1 MGVEEREIPLFVVK
15 WGVMMTLE
23 EKLKKII
30 EPVLEEMNLI
40 LYELKYEKEDNE
52 NYLRIFLEKEHD
64 VMDLDTCVEA
74 SEKISLLLDKED
86 PIPSEYYLEVASSG
100 REKCFNGKADYE
112 ANIDKY
118 ILVDTSELVNGYDEL
133 VGYLKEVTDEGIKLE
148 INLKGRIKVVDIP
161 FKIIEK
167 AHLTYKI

>member
-1 MGVEEREIPLFVVK
+1 MSI
-15 WGVMMTLE
+15 E
-23 EKLKKII
+23 EKVKKII
-30 EPVLEEMNLI
+30 EPVLKKMDLI

-52 NYLRIFLEKEHD
+52 NYLRIFVEKEND

-86 PIPSEYYLEVASSG
+86 PIPVEYYLEVASSG
-100 REKCFNGKADYE
+100 REKVFSNKQDYLN
-112 ANIDKY
+112 NIDKY
-118 ILVDTSELVNGYDEL
+118 VLVDTSELVSGYDEL
-133 VGYLKEVTDEGIKLE
+133 VGYLKEVSDDGIKLE
-148 INLKGRIKVVDIP
+148 INLKGRIKIVDIP

>member
-1 MGVEEREIPLFVVK
+1 MV
-15 WGVMMTLE
+15 LE
-23 EKLKKII
+23 EKIKKII
-30 EPVLEEMNLI
+30 DPVLKEMNLI
-40 LYELKYEKEDNE
+40 LYELKYEKEDEE
-52 NYLRIFLEKEHD
+52 NYLRIFLEKENE

-86 PIPSEYYLEVASSG
+86 PIPNEYYLEVASSG
-100 REKCFNGKADYE
+100 REKCFITNEDYKN
-112 ANIDKY
+112 AIDKY

-133 VGYLKEVTDEGIKLE
+133 VGYLKEVKEDGINLE
-148 INLKGRIKVVDIP
+148 INLKGRIKTVYIP

>member
-1 MGVEEREIPLFVVK
+1 MEI
-15 WGVMMTLE
+15 E
-23 EKLKKII
+23 EKVKKII
-30 EPVLEEMNLI
+30 EPVLKEMNLI

-52 NYLRIFLEKEHD
+52 NYLRIFIEKETE

-86 PIPSEYYLEVASSG
+86 PIPDEYYLEVASSG
-100 REKCFNGKADYE
+100 REKCFNDKQDYL
-112 ANIDKY
+112 NNVDKY

-133 VGYLKEVTDEGIKLE
+133 VGYLKEVTEDGIKLE

>member
-1 MGVEEREIPLFVVK
+1 MAI
-15 WGVMMTLE
+15 E
-23 EKLKKII
+23 EKIKKII
-30 EPVLEEMNLI
+30 EPVLKEMDLI
-40 LYELKYEKEDNE
+40 LYELKYEKEDGE
-52 NYLRIFLEKEHD
+52 DYLRIFVEKEND

-86 PIPSEYYLEVASSG
+86 PIPTEYYLEVASSG
-100 REKCFNGKADYE
+100 REKLFNDKQDYQN
-112 ANIDKY
+112 NIDKY

-133 VGYLKEVTDEGIKLE
+133 VGYLKEVTEDGIKLE

>member
-1 MGVEEREIPLFVVK
+1 
-15 WGVMMTLE
+15 MTLE
-23 EKLKKII
+23 EKI
-30 EPVLEEMNLI
+30 EKLIDPVLKEMNLV

-52 NYLRIFLEKEHD
+52 MYLRIFLEKEHD

-74 SEKISLLLDKED
+74 SEKISVLLDKED

-100 REKCFNGKADYE
+100 RERVFKEKQDYLD
-112 ANIDKY
+112 NLDKY
-118 ILVDTSELVNGYDEL
+118 ILVDTSELVSGYDEL

>member
-1 MGVEEREIPLFVVK
+1 MQ
-15 WGVMMTLE
+15 LE
-23 EKLKKII
+23 DKIKKII
-30 EPVLEEMNLI
+30 EPVLKEMNLI
-40 LYELKYEKEDNE
+40 LYELKYEKEGKE
-52 NYLRIFLEKEHD
+52 NYLRIFLEKEED

-86 PIPSEYYLEVASSG
+86 PIPTEYYLEVASSG
-100 REKCFNGKADYE
+100 REKTFKEKQDYTN
-112 ANIDKY
+112 NIDKY
-118 ILVDTSELVNGYDEL
+118 ILVDTSELVSGYDEL
-133 VGYLKEVTDEGIKLE
+133 VGYLKEVNDEGIKLE

>member
-1 MGVEEREIPLFVVK
+1 MA
-15 WGVMMTLE
+15 LE
-23 EKLKKII
+23 EKIKKII
-30 EPVLEEMNLI
+30 EPVLKEMNLI
-40 LYELKYEKEDNE
+40 LYELKYEKEDGE
-52 NYLRIFLEKEHD
+52 NYLRIFLEKEND

-86 PIPSEYYLEVASSG
+86 PIPNEYYLEVASSG
-100 REKCFNGKADYE
+100 REKFFVDRQDYLN
-112 ANIDKY
+112 NIDKY

-148 INLKGRIKVVDIP
+148 INLKGRIKVIDIP

>member
-1 MGVEEREIPLFVVK
+1 
-15 WGVMMTLE
+15 MTLE

-74 SEKISLLLDKED
+74 SEKISLLLDKVSSTSALLSALENANLNIEITD
-86 PIPSEYYLEVASSG
+86 PQLQEY
-100 REKCFNGKADYE
+100 FNNLLGK
-112 ANIDKY
+112 
-118 ILVDTSELVNGYDEL
+118 
-133 VGYLKEVTDEGIKLE
+133 
-148 INLKGRIKVVDIP
+148 
-161 FKIIEK
+161 
-167 AHLTYKI
+167 

>member
-1 MGVEEREIPLFVVK
+1 MQ
-15 WGVMMTLE
+15 LE
-23 EKLKKII
+23 EKIKMII
-30 EPVLEEMNLI
+30 EPVLKEMNLI
-40 LYELKYEKEDNE
+40 LYELKYEKEGKE
-52 NYLRIFLEKEHD
+52 NYLRIFLEKEND

-86 PIPSEYYLEVASSG
+86 PISTEYYLEVASSG
-100 REKCFNGKADYE
+100 REKTFKEKQDYIN
-112 ANIDKY
+112 NIDKY
-118 ILVDTSELVNGYDEL
+118 ILVDTSELISGYDEL
-133 VGYLKEVTDEGIKLE
+133 VGYLKEVSDVGIKLE

>member
-1 MGVEEREIPLFVVK
+1 MA
-15 WGVMMTLE
+15 LE
-23 EKLKKII
+23 EKIKKLIDPILK
-30 EPVLEEMNLI
+30 EMNLI

-52 NYLRIFLEKEHD
+52 NYLRIFLEKEND

-86 PIPSEYYLEVASSG
+86 PIPNEYYLEVASSG
-100 REKCFNGKADYE
+100 REKCFTTVDDYKSS
-112 ANIDKY
+112 IDKY

-133 VGYLKEVTDEGIKLE
+133 VGYLKEVNDDGINLE
-148 INLKGRIKVVDIP
+148 INLKGRIKVVYIP

>member
-1 MGVEEREIPLFVVK
+1 
-15 WGVMMTLE
+15 MTIE
-23 EKLKKII
+23 DKVAKII
-30 EPVLEEMNLI
+30 EPVLKEMNLI
-40 LYELKYEKEDNE
+40 LYELKYEKEGNE
-52 NYLRIFLEKEHD
+52 NYLRIFLEKESD

-86 PIPSEYYLEVASSG
+86 PIPNEYYLEVASSG
-100 REKCFNGKADYE
+100 REKCFVKKEDYLN
-112 ANIDKY
+112 NIDKY

-133 VGYLKEVTDEGIKLE
+133 VGYLKEVSDESIKLE
-148 INLKGRIKVVDIP
+148 INLKGRIKVIDIP

>member
-1 MGVEEREIPLFVVK
+1 MAIVEKVK
-15 WGVMMTLE
+15 T
-23 EKLKKII
+23 II
-30 EPVLEEMNLI
+30 EPVLKEMNLI
-40 LYELKYEKEDNE
+40 LYELKYEKEDGE
-52 NYLRIFLEKEHD
+52 NYLRIFVEKEND

-86 PIPSEYYLEVASSG
+86 PIPNEYYLEVASSG
-100 REKCFNGKADYE
+100 REKSFTEKQDYLN
-112 ANIDKY
+112 NIDKY

-133 VGYLKEVTDEGIKLE
+133 VGYLKEVSDDGIKLE

>member
-1 MGVEEREIPLFVVK
+1 
-15 WGVMMTLE
+15 MTLE
-23 EKLKKII
+23 EKI
-30 EPVLEEMNLI
+30 EKLIDPVLKEMNLV

-52 NYLRIFLEKEHD
+52 NYLRIFVEKEND

-86 PIPSEYYLEVASSG
+86 PIPNEYYLEVASSG
-100 REKCFNGKADYE
+100 REKCFKTEADYQN
-112 ANIDKY
+112 AIDKY

-133 VGYLKEVTDEGIKLE
+133 VGYLKEVTGEGINLE
-148 INLKGRIKVVDIP
+148 INLKGRIKVVYIP

>member
-1 MGVEEREIPLFVVK
+1 
-15 WGVMMTLE
+15 MTLE
-23 EKLKKII
+23 EKIKQLI
-30 EPVLEEMNLI
+30 EPVLKEMNLI

-52 NYLRIFLEKEHD
+52 NYLRIFLEKETD

-86 PIPSEYYLEVASSG
+86 PIPNEYYLEVASSG
-100 REKCFNGKADYE
+100 REKCFASIDDYRN
-112 ANIDKY
+112 AIDKY

-133 VGYLKEVTDEGIKLE
+133 VGYLKVVNEESIDLE
-148 INLKGRIKVVDIP
+148 INLKGRIKVVNIP

>member
-1 MGVEEREIPLFVVK
+1 MV
-15 WGVMMTLE
+15 LE
-23 EKLKKII
+23 EKIKKLID
-30 EPVLEEMNLI
+30 PVLKEMNLL

-52 NYLRIFLEKEHD
+52 NYLRIFLEKEND

-86 PIPSEYYLEVASSG
+86 PIPNEYYLEVASSG
-100 REKCFNGKADYE
+100 REKCFMTTEDYK
-112 ANIDKY
+112 NSIDKY
-118 ILVDTSELVNGYDEL
+118 ILVDTTELVSGYDEL
-133 VGYLKEVTDEGIKLE
+133 VGYLKEVTDDSIKLE
-148 INLKGRIKVVDIP
+148 INLKGRIKIVEIP

>member
-1 MGVEEREIPLFVVK
+1 MA
-15 WGVMMTLE
+15 LE
-23 EKLKKII
+23 EKIKEIV
-30 EPVLEEMNLI
+30 EPVLKEMKLV
-40 LYELKYEKEDNE
+40 LYELKYEKEDGE
-52 NYLRIFLEKEHD
+52 NYLRIFVEKEGD

-86 PIPSEYYLEVASSG
+86 PIPNEYYLEVASSG
-100 REKCFNGKADYE
+100 RERVFNDKQDYLN
-112 ANIDKY
+112 NIDKY
-118 ILVDTSELVNGYDEL
+118 ILVDTNELVNGYDEL

>member
-1 MGVEEREIPLFVVK
+1 MQ
-15 WGVMMTLE
+15 LE
-23 EKLKKII
+23 EKIKKII
-30 EPVLEEMNLI
+30 EPVLKEMNLI
-40 LYELKYEKEDNE
+40 LYELKFEKEGKED
-52 NYLRIFLEKEHD
+52 YLRIFLEKEDD

-86 PIPSEYYLEVASSG
+86 PIPTEYYLEVASSG
-100 REKCFNGKADYE
+100 REKTFKDKQDYIN
-112 ANIDKY
+112 NIDKY
-118 ILVDTSELVNGYDEL
+118 ILVDTNELVSGYDEL
-133 VGYLKEVTDEGIKLE
+133 VGYLKEVSDEGIKLE

>member
-1 MGVEEREIPLFVVK
+1 
-15 WGVMMTLE
+15 MTIE
-23 EKLKKII
+23 EKVEKII
-30 EPVLEEMNLI
+30 EPVLKEMNLI

-52 NYLRIFLEKEHD
+52 MYLRIFLEKEHD

-74 SEKISLLLDKED
+74 SEKISVLLDKED

-100 REKCFNGKADYE
+100 RERVFKEKQDYLD
-112 ANIDKY
+112 NLDKY
-118 ILVDTSELVNGYDEL
+118 ILVDTSELVSGYDEL
-133 VGYLKEVTDEGIKLE
+133 VGYLKGVTDEGIKLE

>member
-1 MGVEEREIPLFVVK
+1 MA
-15 WGVMMTLE
+15 LE
-23 EKLKKII
+23 EKIKEIV
-30 EPVLEEMNLI
+30 EPVLKEMTLV
-40 LYELKYEKEDNE
+40 LYELKYEKEDGE
-52 NYLRIFLEKEHD
+52 NYLRIFVEKEGD

-86 PIPSEYYLEVASSG
+86 PIPNEYYLEVASSG
-100 REKCFNGKADYE
+100 RERVFNDKQDYLN
-112 ANIDKY
+112 NIDKY
-118 ILVDTSELVNGYDEL
+118 ILVDTNELVNGYDEL